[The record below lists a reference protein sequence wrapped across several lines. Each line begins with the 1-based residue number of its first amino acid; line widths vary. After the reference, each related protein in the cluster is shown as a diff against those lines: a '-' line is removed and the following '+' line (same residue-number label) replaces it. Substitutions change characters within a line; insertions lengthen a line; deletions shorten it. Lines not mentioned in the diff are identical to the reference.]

1 MTDHIE
7 AVQKEVAKG
16 LSPQKT
22 APQVNAWLLKRGQ
35 GTWLRK
41 KFLVIGRHSG
51 LGKTAFVRSLCG
63 ATATL
68 ELNCAVSEHVNLR
81 DFEPLSHRCILWD
94 EASVGLV
101 LAQRK
106 LFQAPAAWVDLGA
119 SATANYVYRVWVNDA
134 VMVVCS
140 NKWAVQL
147 ALCKKHDADW
157 ILANQ
162 EYVHVSEPLWESR
175 AC

>member
-1 MTDHIE
+1 MS
-7 AVQKEVAKG
+7 V
-16 LSPQKT
+16 P
-22 APQVNAWLLKRGQ
+22 LL
-35 GTWLRK
+35 
-41 KFLVIGRHSG
+41 
-51 LGKTAFVRSLCG
+51 G

-81 DFEPLSHRCILWD
+81 DFDPLSHRCILWG

-101 LAQRK
+101 LGQRK
-106 LFQAPAAWVDLGA
+106 LFQAPAAWVDLGS

-162 EYVHVSEPLWESR
+162 EYVHVSEPLWETS